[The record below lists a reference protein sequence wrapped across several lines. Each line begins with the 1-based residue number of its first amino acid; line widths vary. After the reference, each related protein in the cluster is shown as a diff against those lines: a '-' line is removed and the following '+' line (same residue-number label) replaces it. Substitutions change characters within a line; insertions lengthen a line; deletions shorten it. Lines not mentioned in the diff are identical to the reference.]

1 MTNFG
6 STPTGLITRER
17 VLRWGPALVGCVL
30 AGLAGGLL
38 TVPAWQQLQRVEQ
51 QLEDLQAQQQ
61 RLPLLRRQLGAISE
75 RRTQAEARQRRLLE
89 LIQGSGD
96 LRTFLAQLSL
106 EARASGVQLEG
117 YEPISAAPPPAAG
130 APGSTPPPAGTAPAV
145 APAPPPDPLQD
156 PALSKTSLL
165 LRARGSGPQLQ
176 QFLRRLERLSLL
188 VVQSDLAIKVE
199 PPEPAVAGKPAAAK
213 AGGALLSLSLSLYGP
228 NTAPAAVKPGG

>member
-6 STPTGLITRER
+6 GTPTGLITRER
-17 VLRWGPALVGCVL
+17 VLRWGPALVGGVL

-38 TVPAWQQLQRVEQ
+38 TLPAWQQLQRVEQ

-61 RLPLLRRQLGAISE
+61 RLPLLRRQLGAIGE

-117 YEPISAAPPPAAG
+117 YEPISAAPPP
-130 APGSTPPPAGTAPAV
+130 PAGTAPAV

-165 LRARGSGPQLQ
+165 VRARGSGPQLQ

-199 PPEPAVAGKPAAAK
+199 PPEPVVAGKPAAAK

-228 NTAPAAVKPGG
+228 TTAPAAVKPGG